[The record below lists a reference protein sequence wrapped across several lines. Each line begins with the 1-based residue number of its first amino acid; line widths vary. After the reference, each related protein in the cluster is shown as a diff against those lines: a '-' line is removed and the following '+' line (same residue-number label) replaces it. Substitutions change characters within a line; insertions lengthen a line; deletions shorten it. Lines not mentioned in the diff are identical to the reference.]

1 MYRLGMEQTQP
12 GCFAHCEAFLKIKF
26 WIKFSA
32 QLLMNLTAAVEQKD
46 LV

>member
-12 GCFAHCEAFLKIKF
+12 GCFVHCGAFLKIKF